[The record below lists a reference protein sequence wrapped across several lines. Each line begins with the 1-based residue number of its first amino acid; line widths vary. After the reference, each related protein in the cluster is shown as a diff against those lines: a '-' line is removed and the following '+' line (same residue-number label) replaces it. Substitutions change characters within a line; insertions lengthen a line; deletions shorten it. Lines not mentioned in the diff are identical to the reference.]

1 VKLVGAALC
10 GNVDLAGGVTELSR
24 VDSALDFELLQ
35 HVYIGQDEIGIEIGS
50 VFVTPS
56 SV

>member
-1 VKLVGAALC
+1 LVGAALC